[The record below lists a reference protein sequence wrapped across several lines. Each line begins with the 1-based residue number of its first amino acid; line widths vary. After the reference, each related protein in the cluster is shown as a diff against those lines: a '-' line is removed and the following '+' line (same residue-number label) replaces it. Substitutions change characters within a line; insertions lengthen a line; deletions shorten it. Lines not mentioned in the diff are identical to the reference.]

1 MLLYIEK
8 FGSENESALIMPL
21 DTSTERTEVFY
32 GEENTIGVV
41 LHFTS
46 SAKDKIDAC
55 IDNNTRPLLAIE
67 IKELR
72 KSFIDAK
79 ARGVRL
85 RYVTEVTKDTINYC
99 KELIKIIDELRHI
112 DGIRGNFYISE
123 TEYIAPATLHDKGKP
138 ASQIIYSNV
147 KEIIE
152 HQKYVFDS
160 FWNRAIPA
168 EHRISEIEEGIIPN
182 IIEIIQDPARARDI
196 PKYYKGCC

>member
-85 RYVTEVTKDTINYC
+85 RYVTEVTKDNINY
-99 KELIKIIDELRHI
+99 
-112 DGIRGNFYISE
+112 
-123 TEYIAPATLHDKGKP
+123 
-138 ASQIIYSNV
+138 
-147 KEIIE
+147 
-152 HQKYVFDS
+152 
-160 FWNRAIPA
+160 
-168 EHRISEIEEGIIPN
+168 
-182 IIEIIQDPARARDI
+182 
-196 PKYYKGCC
+196 